1 MPEPGDDVRAKRWRV
16 LVAAA
21 LALVLTIPASIT
33 AYYRAFVGFR
43 PYDDEGTLM
52 DLTRSFLSGHPLYN
66 VVPCIYGPAF
76 FLYQWAAH
84 RLWNVEVTTDSIR
97 FLSVAFWI
105 AADVL
110 VFWLVYRGSR
120 SWVLASAAFVMV
132 FPLLGFLGEDPGHP
146 QELCLLLVLAMGVA
160 ASYAANARHAMWWL
174 GVAAGALA
182 MTKIN
187 IGALM
192 VMAIALVVSYTVPWR
207 IARAAAI
214 AGSLGFVWL
223 LLAPLLSMD
232 WTRRYLMVEELSL
245 VAVMITLGHVPFD
258 IRIGWREIVAA
269 AAGFAATALAL
280 AAFALANGST
290 VGAMIQWLIV
300 KPRASIGPAWF
311 WELMIED
318 RMLVW
323 TVAGVVGAL
332 AAHTRWVRPWMTAT
346 AKLVLG
352 AGMVILVLH
361 DRVPYLMTAVPP
373 FLWLLTVTEDKEA
386 RERLS
391 TFSRSLLAAA
401 GVLMML
407 YAYPVAGGTQINLT
421 AVVLIAITAIAIGDG
436 AWWLAARLGRGRR
449 PLLWL
454 AYAAAASMLVWFCM
468 ILPMQA
474 RDSYDATPA
483 LAVPGAR
490 RLHLPD
496 DAAGLR
502 KLVQI
507 ARANCTTL
515 LTAPGMPSFNIWT
528 GLPRPAALSGGNWVA
543 GVDDA
548 TQEKVVREIAG
559 DPKLCVIYNREMV
572 AMWTHD
578 SDVSAKPVIRF
589 IHENFRAV
597 AQGRGNAL
605 MVRR

>member
-1 MPEPGDDVRAKRWRV
+1 MQEPGDEVRAERRRV

-21 LALVLTIPASIT
+21 LALALTIPASIT
-33 AYYRAFVGFR
+33 AYYRAFVGLR

-76 FLYQWAAH
+76 FLYQWATH

-97 FLSVAFWI
+97 FISVVFWI

-120 SWVLASAAFVMV
+120 SWLMASAAFVMA
-132 FPLLGFLGEDPGHP
+132 FPVLGFLGEDPGHP
-146 QELCLLLVLAMGVA
+146 QELCLFLVLAMGVA
-160 ASYAANARHAMWWL
+160 ASYAANARRVMWWL

-192 VMAIALVVSYTVPWR
+192 VVAIVLVASYTVPWR
-207 IARAAAI
+207 MARAAAI

-245 VAVMITLGHVPFD
+245 VALMVTLGRVPLD
-258 IRIGWREIVAA
+258 IRIGWREITAA
-269 AAGFAATALAL
+269 AAGFAAAALAL

-290 VGAMIQWLIV
+290 AGAMVEWLIV

-311 WELMIED
+311 WELTIKD

-323 TVAGVVGAL
+323 TVAGLMAAL
-332 AAHTRWVRPWMTAT
+332 AARTPWVRPWMTAT

-352 AGMVILVLH
+352 AGMVVLVLH

-373 FLWLLTVTEDKEA
+373 FLWLLTITEDKEA

-391 TFSRSLLAAA
+391 TFSRALLAAA
-401 GVLMML
+401 GVLLML

-421 AVVLIAITAIAIGDG
+421 AVVLIAITAIAIGD
-436 AWWLAARLGRGRR
+436 AVWWLAAGLGRGGR
-449 PLLWL
+449 PVRWL
-454 AYAAAASMLVWFCM
+454 AYAATAWMLVWFCM
-468 ILPMQA
+468 ILPVQA

-490 RLHLPD
+490 RVHLP

-502 KLVQI
+502 RLVQI

-528 GLPRPAALSGGNWVA
+528 GLRRPPALGGGNWVA
-543 GVDDA
+543 GIDDA
-548 TQEKVVREIAG
+548 TQEKVVREIG
-559 DPKLCVIYNREMV
+559 SEPKLCVIYNMEMV
-572 AMWTHD
+572 AMWNHD
-578 SDVSAKPVIRF
+578 TDVGAKPVIRF
-589 IHENFRAV
+589 IHGNFRTVVEA
-597 AQGRGNAL
+597 RGNAL